1 MASLPVSTW
10 THSGMRAA
18 ARAPLLA
25 SLNPAS
31 QLSDF
36 EWSIIA
42 MAERDSLA
50 SLRKPN
56 RFWALMNLIFGL
68 KPANRLASD
77 RLEALRRV
85 AVLAWRYRWN
95 VPESELQ
102 AFFEAG
108 YSPAQYE
115 HLQNRIAFVRAS
127 QGKRKAR

>member
-1 MASLPVSTW
+1 MASRPVT
-10 THSGMRAA
+10 TFTDQAIRAPAPARLVVSGDAA
-18 ARAPLLA
+18 A
-25 SLNPAS
+25 

-36 EWSIIA
+36 EWSIVA
-42 MAERDSLA
+42 MAERDRLS

-56 RFWALMNLIFGL
+56 SFWALMNLIFGL

-95 VPESELQ
+95 VPQSELQ

-115 HLQNRIAFVRAS
+115 HLQSRIASVRAAH
-127 QGKRKAR
+127 GRRKAR